1 MKRQL
6 PKNIRQ
12 IGNVSDSSKIYVE
25 DYVDTFFNQLCD
37 KAEQMPI
44 GAFLVGEIVREEE
57 EEYIYIYGAIRMQEV
72 TMKGKDIHIEDGVWK
87 NACQI
92 CKEYF
97 GNAEILG
104 WFLTIPGQAL
114 GVNHNLMKLHQRLF
128 SRELSIFVMKDAVEK
143 EEQFYIYKY
152 HELMECP
159 GHYVYYEKNEE
170 MQNYMIASRK
180 KLGVTP
186 SEIVEDRITKDFRN
200 VVREKMKKNTQKASP
215 RFVYAASAV
224 LVVLVLGIGI
234 TMVNNY
240 DRMSDVRE
248 TLGSMVQN
256 LRPGNRADEDQEKK
270 DKPEIDNAQ
279 QDNNTQ
285 QADNTQ
291 QTDDT
296 QQKDNAQQTDGT
308 QQSGSA
314 QQNDEAQKPD
324 GDLHNS
330 GNAGN
335 DGDTTEGT
343 ENSKPVSGPIVNEN
357 EYIVEKG
364 DTLATISRKIYG
376 DMGHIEEICKAN
388 GLEDGNLIFI
398 GQKLLLP

>member
-57 EEYIYIYGAIRMQEV
+57 EEYIYIYGAIKMQEV
-72 TMKGKDIHIEDGVWK
+72 TTKGKDIHIEDGVWK

-200 VVREKMKKNTQKASP
+200 VVRDKMIKNTQKASP

-248 TLGSMVQN
+248 TLGGIVQN
-256 LRPGNRADEDQEKK
+256 FRSDNKEDDNQ
-270 DKPEIDNAQ
+270 DK
-279 QDNNTQ
+279 QDKTESSNTQ

-291 QTDDT
+291 EAN
-296 QQKDNAQQTDGT
+296 NAQ
-308 QQSGSA
+308 
-314 QQNDEAQKPD
+314 NPD

-330 GNAGN
+330 GNAGIE
-335 DGDTTEGT
+335 GEPTEGT
-343 ENSKPVSGPIVNEN
+343 ENNGQITDKPEGNGQTPDGTGESTNQENTKPVSGQVVNEN

-364 DTLATISRKIYG
+364 DTLATISKKIYG

>member
-57 EEYIYIYGAIRMQEV
+57 EEYIYIYGAIKMQEV
-72 TMKGKDIHIEDGVWK
+72 TTKGKDIHIEDGVWK

-200 VVREKMKKNTQKASP
+200 VVRDKMIKNTQKASP

-248 TLGSMVQN
+248 TLGGIVQN
-256 LRPGNRADEDQEKK
+256 FRSDNKEDDNQ
-270 DKPEIDNAQ
+270 DK
-279 QDNNTQ
+279 QDKTESSNTQ

-291 QTDDT
+291 EAN
-296 QQKDNAQQTDGT
+296 NAQ
-308 QQSGSA
+308 
-314 QQNDEAQKPD
+314 NPD

-330 GNAGN
+330 GNAGIE
-335 DGDTTEGT
+335 GEPTEGT
-343 ENSKPVSGPIVNEN
+343 ENNGQITDKPEGKGQTPDGTGESTNQENTKPVSGQVVNEN

-364 DTLATISRKIYG
+364 DTLATISKKIYG